1 MRRKISHIPST
12 ADHVPQ
18 PRTPSGWMDKPHTR
32 DNEVETRNQTRQAQ
46 NRAKAGDLFPTFAI
60 AAAFEGSGPPDFSK
74 QPHRGLGEGLFQHV
88 VGTRRMTVGPPGPS
102 GQASKNGAVKV
113 RYGLVRKS
121 KVHILKLFFVL
132 VALLNSECGTRAEFI
147 HELKVRV
154 ELWVG
159 TFTPPEG
166 PFLFFFRRH
175 MDTKAEQEIV
185 PRLSHAA
192 AGACSSR
199 GGWLLSRTPGARPRL
214 SAPRRGKK
222 QPRGEP
228 RARGKPP
235 RQRATASRRVAVP

>member
-1 MRRKISHIPST
+1 MGCLSPMAWPLRNPDPGCST
-12 ADHVPQ
+12 
-18 PRTPSGWMDKPHTR
+18 G
-32 DNEVETRNQTRQAQ
+32 
-46 NRAKAGDLFPTFAI
+46 LFL
-60 AAAFEGSGPPDFSK
+60 PDFQERDLS
-74 QPHRGLGEGLFQHV
+74 QA
-88 VGTRRMTVGPPGPS
+88 
-102 GQASKNGAVKV
+102 ASKNGAIKV
-113 RYGLVRKS
+113 RDGLVRKS

-199 GGWLLSRTPGARPRL
+199 GGWLLSRTPGARPRR

-222 QPRGEP
+222 HPRGEP
-228 RARGKPP
+228 RARGEPP
-235 RQRATASRRVAVP
+235 QRATACGLQPWRSVTRSRSRCAP